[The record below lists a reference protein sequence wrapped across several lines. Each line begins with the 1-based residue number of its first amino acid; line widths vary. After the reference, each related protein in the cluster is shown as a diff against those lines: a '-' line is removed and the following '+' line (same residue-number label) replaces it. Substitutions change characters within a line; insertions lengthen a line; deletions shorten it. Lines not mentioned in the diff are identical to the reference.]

1 MRRLFPSS
9 LRARLTL
16 AFAAVVA
23 IALSLVLISLP
34 RLLDDYFVQQEEKSL
49 ASRAQTMRVLIQ
61 LQLREQLGLAGAE
74 PRPVLAPTEPATVST
89 WTTAVFGAPDDP
101 DGFLNQLTEF
111 VAQADV
117 LLTISPSPSQPL
129 PTAGSFN
136 VPVTGVQPEPGQA
149 RDSIIAST
157 STFTLGDPWYSQ
169 FDGTAPQRLFTLRL
183 SQPYT
188 YRLQTLGNLVGV
200 LVIAASAALLV
211 AVIVSAVIADRL
223 TVPIRR
229 LTRASRSLA
238 EGDFTSRVEERDDS
252 APEVAELA
260 HAFNLMAERLEESVS
275 FIRRDRDRSRDFLAD
290 VSHELRTPI
299 AALLTFNE
307 LLQEGAAEDRRTR
320 DEFLGSSR
328 QQIERLDWLATNL
341 LELSKLDSGL
351 VALDLRPD
359 DLRAV
364 IESSLAQAEPAA
376 RRKGVELV
384 ADLPSAPVRQR
395 HDPQRI
401 GQVLTNLVGNALKFT
416 PAGGRVTVGLQAV
429 PDGAELVVTDTG
441 VGIDATELPHVFD
454 RFYRGTLANEQRG
467 TGSGLGLSIVRS
479 VVEMHGGAVSIES
492 TLGQGTR
499 VSVHLPREV
508 TVSSPTGGRA

>member
-1 MRRLFPSS
+1 MQF
-9 LRARLTL
+9 
-16 AFAAVVA
+16 
-23 IALSLVLISLP
+23 
-34 RLLDDYFVQQEEKSL
+34 
-49 ASRAQTMRVLIQ
+49 LIQ
-61 LQLREQLGLAGAE
+61 IQLRDELHLGSTS
-74 PRPVLAPTEPATVST
+74 PRPILAPTDPATVST
-89 WTTAVFGAPDDP
+89 WTTAAFGAPDDP
-101 DGFLNQLTEF
+101 DGFLHRLTDH

-129 PTAGSFN
+129 PTAGSFP
-136 VPVTGVQPEPGQA
+136 VPITGVQPEPGQA

-157 STFTLGDPWYSQ
+157 STFGLSDPWYSQ

-200 LVIAASAALLV
+200 LIIAASAALLV

-260 HAFNLMAERLEESVS
+260 HAFNLMAERLQESVS

-307 LLQEGAAEDRRTR
+307 LLQEGAAEDRAHARRVPGFQPGSRSSASTGWPRTCSSCPSSTR
-320 DEFLGSSR
+320 AWWPSTCVRTTCARSSR
-328 QQIERLDWLATNL
+328 ARWPAGRARRATQ
-341 LELSKLDSGL
+341 GGR
-351 VALDLRPD
+351 ARRRPAR
-359 DLRAV
+359 RA
-364 IESSLAQAEPAA
+364 SPAA
-376 RRKGVELV
+376 TR
-384 ADLPSAPVRQR
+384 SAAHRPGAHQPHRQR
-395 HDPQRI
+395 PEVHARRRPGDGRACRRSRMAPSWSSP
-401 GQVLTNLVGNALKFT
+401 T
-416 PAGGRVTVGLQAV
+416 PAWASMPPSCRTSSSASI
-429 PDGAELVVTDTG
+429 A
-441 VGIDATELPHVFD
+441 
-454 RFYRGTLANEQRG
+454 GTLANEQRG

-479 VVEMHGGAVSIES
+479 VVEMHGGTVSIES

-508 TVSSPTGGRA
+508 TVSSPAGGQA